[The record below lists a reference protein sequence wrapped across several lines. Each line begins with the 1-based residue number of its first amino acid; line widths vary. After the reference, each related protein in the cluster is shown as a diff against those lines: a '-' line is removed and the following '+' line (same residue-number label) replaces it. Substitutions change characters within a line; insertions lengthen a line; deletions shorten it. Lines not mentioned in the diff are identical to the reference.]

1 MVMRGMILAAGGGM
15 PLVKAGGRPLTEVGA
30 APASMVCSQRRWM
43 RSLLLEWI
51 VNKQKGTE

>member
-1 MVMRGMILAAGGGM
+1 MILAAGGGM
-15 PLVKAGGRPLTEVGA
+15 PLTEVGA